1 MSNHFRFKNL
11 VHFLPKN
18 LHILGWFWSK
28 TDFETILAFFR
39 MRWFWKIKN
48 FKHHK
53 NVSNHILFYVF
64 IISQHFTGGHSIIKI
79 KYFWDFVILHF
90 YRIFNRIDQ
99 SESTAKIL
107 DLVQVDHWTDHKTN
121 IVAASFQGLLKKTG
135 AKHFQIFW
143 WFGAGIGGWFGR
155 IKGAKEY
162 NLT

>member
-1 MSNHFRFKNL
+1 M
-11 VHFLPKN
+11 
-18 LHILGWFWSK
+18 LGWFGPK
-28 TDFETILAFFR
+28 TDFETILALIR
-39 MRWFWKIKN
+39 MRWFCKIKN

-79 KYFWDFVILHF
+79 EIFWDFVILHF

-135 AKHFQIFW
+135 QNILMVW
-143 WFGAGIGGWFGR
+143 GR
-155 IKGAKEY
+155 DGREDQRGQEY
-162 NLT
+162 NLTQGKHIWTEIQKKHSETYFP